1 MQKYW
6 SFVWAKKW
14 KQVEEVMRFISI
26 AWNKDIM
33 INVSRN
39 NVVYHINSTVV
50 YEIYRWGIEGV
61 QPISV
66 NML

>member
-1 MQKYW
+1 
-6 SFVWAKKW
+6 
-14 KQVEEVMRFISI
+14 MRFISI